1 MRDALIVGV
10 SKCCEILRLLHVNS
24 KYDGD
29 YDSWN
34 NKADKEDTKK
44 QVATFHTFSLCFRVT
59 INAWSWLSLGC
70 HNGCMVLSVADT
82 RVNAATM
89 VTNAATMVTSM
100 RMMSVDLTRN
110 FKAFFR
116 SCVGRT
122 KGLRTSGLTAKRVV
136 ETLVNWRMGTAVKFA
151 RFDYSFLCHL
161 NHDHLRLHHLRLHH
175 LRLHHLL
182 SCHLRVHLLLRIGL
196 HHWLLSHHLHL
207 LLWMNVLLHGLL
219 VHLHLALVHLDCLVV
234 TNWSELHCAVLIHRM
249 PLHLVRSIIAI
260 FCFHAILLVLKRIY
274 YNFLN
279 FI

>member
-1 MRDALIVGV
+1 MRDTLIVGV

-44 QVATFHTFSLCFRVT
+44 QVATFHTFSLCFWVT
-59 INAWSWLSLGC
+59 INAWSCLS
-70 HNGCMVLSVADT
+70 DT
-82 RVNAATM
+82 WVNAVTM
-89 VTNAATMVTSM
+89 VTAM
-100 RMMSVDLTRN
+100 RMMSVALTGYW
-110 FKAFFR
+110 KVSS

-122 KGLRTSGLTAKRVV
+122 MVLRTSALTAKSVV

-161 NHDHLRLHHLRLHH
+161 NHDHLRLHHLRLHHLRLHH

-249 PLHLVRSIIAI
+249 PVHLVRSIIAI
-260 FCFHAILLVLKRIY
+260 FCFH
-274 YNFLN
+274 
-279 FI
+279 

>member
-1 MRDALIVGV
+1 MGV
-10 SKCCEILRLLHVNS
+10 SKWCVRLHPLYLNS
-24 KYDGD
+24 IKDGEC
-29 YDSWN
+29 DSWN
-34 NKADKEDTKK
+34 NKAANEETNTK
-44 QVATFHTFSLCFRVT
+44 VTTFPPFSLCFWVT
-59 INAWSWLSLGC
+59 INAWSWLS
-70 HNGCMVLSVADT
+70 DT
-82 RVNAATM
+82 WVNAVTM
-89 VTNAATMVTSM
+89 VTAM
-100 RMMSVDLTRN
+100 RMMSVALTGYW
-110 FKAFFR
+110 KVSS

-122 KGLRTSGLTAKRVV
+122 MVLRTSALTAKSVV

-151 RFDYSFLCHL
+151 RFDYSFLCPLNYDQRLRLHHL
-161 NHDHLRLHHLRLHH
+161 RLHHLRLHHLRLHHLRLHH

-234 TNWSELHCAVLIHRM
+234 TNWSEVHCAVLNHRM
-249 PLHLVRSIIAI
+249 PVHLVRSMIAI

>member
-1 MRDALIVGV
+1 MGV
-10 SKCCEILRLLHVNS
+10 SNWCVSLRLLHFHPICDVS
-24 KYDGD
+24 DGGDD
-29 YDSWN
+29 YWN
-34 NKADKEDTKK
+34 NKAANEDTNTN
-44 QVATFHTFSLCFRVT
+44 VTTFHPFSLCFWVT
-59 INAWSWLSLGC
+59 INAWSWLSDIL
-70 HNGCMVLSVADT
+70 
-82 RVNAATM
+82 VNAVTM
-89 VTNAATMVTSM
+89 VTTT
-100 RMMSVDLTRN
+100 RMMSVTLTGYW
-110 FKAFFR
+110 KVSS

-122 KGLRTSGLTAKRVV
+122 KVLRTSALTVKSVV

-161 NHDHLRLHHLRLHH
+161 NHDHLRLHHLRLHHLRLHH

-234 TNWSELHCAVLIHRM
+234 TNWSELHCAVLNHRM
-249 PLHLVRSIIAI
+249 PVHLVRSMIAI